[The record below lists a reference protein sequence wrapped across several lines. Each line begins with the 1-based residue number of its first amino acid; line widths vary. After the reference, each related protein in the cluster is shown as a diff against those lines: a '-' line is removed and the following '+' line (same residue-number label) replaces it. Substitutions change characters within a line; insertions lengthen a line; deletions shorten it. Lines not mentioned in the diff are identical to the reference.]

1 MNRMIASLAL
11 LSAIA
16 PLSASAESRSAA
28 IQVSVTVVARAIA
41 TVDEQ
46 PQEVAVTS
54 EDLRRGYVE
63 LAASL
68 RINVRTNAR
77 NGYILRL
84 VNTDPA
90 FASAELTSGDLA
102 VNVRQES
109 VITRPRPV
117 TAGRDAL
124 ALKVRLILGA
134 QAREGRYPFPVVV
147 DATPRS

>member
-1 MNRMIASLAL
+1 MKRIIAALAL
-11 LSAIA
+11 LSALA
-16 PLSASAESRSAA
+16 PLAASAESRSATM
-28 IQVSVTVVARAIA
+28 QVSVTVVARAIV

-54 EDLRRGYVE
+54 DDLRRGYVE
-63 LAASL
+63 LASPL

-77 NGYILRL
+77 NGYVLRI
-84 VNTDPA
+84 VNIDPA

-109 VITRPRPV
+109 IIARPV
-117 TAGRDAL
+117 VAGGDAL
-124 ALKVRLILGA
+124 ALKVRLVLGA

-147 DATPRS
+147 DATPLS

>member
-1 MNRMIASLAL
+1 MIASLAL

-16 PLSASAESRSAA
+16 PLPASAESRSAV
-28 IQVSVTVVARAIA
+28 IQVSVTVVARAIL

-54 EDLRRGYVE
+54 EDLRRGYIE
-63 LAASL
+63 LAVPL

-77 NGYILRL
+77 NGYVLRL

-90 FASAELTSGDLA
+90 FASAELRSGDLA
-102 VNVRQES
+102 VDVRQERM
-109 VITRPRPV
+109 ITRPRPV

-134 QAREGRYPFPVVV
+134 QAREGRYPFPVVA